1 MPDQLSNRYRDL
13 LSGSYDCVDRIV
25 LNAYFPLGHSPGGFR
40 VWWRRLHGD
49 SDEELDNAHLMRL
62 AGRFSRRVRAS
73 AKAKG
78 IAVIDCKSG
87 ERKHR
92 IAEEYLATHQV
103 GTGVF
108 LILVARAPATVWE
121 VERTGR
127 GTIRN
132 LAKKKSYV
140 NHYSFHLMDP
150 TWGHVTIKMSGHPPF
165 GAQVILNGHE
175 HVACGAT
182 KAGIGFTKEGN
193 CFTAV
198 ADPQRLAQVADTL
211 SSQAAV
217 GRLSQVCDRW
227 IYSACLCFGLDLDE
241 QQRSGF
247 RYSYSVYQ
255 VEYSRNLL
263 FTVGGRME
271 RVFDTIVDR
280 TRSRL
285 DVPTLRTLFGAKQRP
300 RIDRDL
306 SSRFAA
312 VIERPR
318 YGLTLFKVHFGLLTL
333 KAYTKGEHVLRF
345 EAIVHNTRALGTGR
359 ALDRFPGIVTHLA
372 AMVDR
377 FCTAL
382 DCVDVGFLPDGILDQ
397 LPLPSQ
403 IGATR
408 VGGIDLNKPRM
419 RQAIA
424 ALAALSA
431 APDGFTVADLAAK
444 VQAMTGETDTDYTAR
459 QAAYDLRKLRG
470 KGLVVKPGRSRRYHV
485 PPEASRTITALTV
498 LRDQVLGPILAG
510 CRVPRRGRPPATWT
524 AIDAHYE
531 TLRREIVALFDD
543 VGIARQ
549 PAVAA

>member
-1 MPDQLSNRYRDL
+1 
-13 LSGSYDCVDRIV
+13 VV
-25 LNAYFPLGHSPGGFR
+25 
-40 VWWRRLHGD
+40 
-49 SDEELDNAHLMRL
+49 
-62 AGRFSRRVRAS
+62 
-73 AKAKG
+73 
-78 IAVIDCKSG
+78 DCKSG

-92 IAEEYLATHQV
+92 IAAEHLATHEV

-121 VERTGR
+121 VRRSKTGV
-127 GTIRN
+127 IIN

-150 TWGHVTIKMSGHPPF
+150 DWGHITVKMSGHPPF

-175 HVACGAT
+175 HVACEARR
-182 KAGIGFTKEGN
+182 AGVAFSKEGN

-198 ADPQRLAQVADTL
+198 ADPDGLARVADTL
-211 SSQAAV
+211 SSAAAA
-217 GRLSQVCDRW
+217 GRLGRVIDRW

-255 VEYSRNLL
+255 VEYSRNLV
-263 FTVGGRME
+263 FKVGGRME

-312 VIERPR
+312 VVERPR

-345 EAIVHNTRALGTGR
+345 EAIVHNTRALRTGR
-359 ALDRFPGIVTHLA
+359 ALERFPAIVTQLA

-382 DCVDVGFLPDGILDQ
+382 DCVDVGFLPDGTLDE
-397 LPLPSQ
+397 LPLPS
-403 IGATR
+403 
-408 VGGIDLNKPRM
+408 
-419 RQAIA
+419 A
-424 ALAALSA
+424 AS
-431 APDGFTVADLAAK
+431 T
-444 VQAMTGETDTDYTAR
+444 
-459 QAAYDLRKLRG
+459 
-470 KGLVVKPGRSRRYHV
+470 
-485 PPEASRTITALTV
+485 
-498 LRDQVLGPILAG
+498 
-510 CRVPRRGRPPATWT
+510 
-524 AIDAHYE
+524 
-531 TLRREIVALFDD
+531 
-543 VGIARQ
+543 
-549 PAVAA
+549 